1 MTTVDLRKEG
11 HVVRR
16 SVWIIGLAVCL
27 WPLISGAQARSGA
40 QPREEFLVR
49 NTQDYVRVCTTSP
62 SDPMYA
68 AAMGFCHGY
77 AVGAYHYY
85 LAQTAGPQG
94 KPFVC
99 PPEPPP
105 SRRET
110 LTIFTAWAQE
120 HPQYMGE
127 RPVDSIFRFL
137 AEKWPCR

>member
-1 MTTVDLRKEG
+1 MTPVDLTKERD
-11 HVVRR
+11 VMRR
-16 SVWIIGLAVCL
+16 SIWLIGMAVCL
-27 WPLISGAQARSGA
+27 WPLVSAA

-49 NTQDYVRVCTTSP
+49 HTQDYVRICTTSP
-62 SDPMYA
+62 SDPLYA

-77 AVGAYHYY
+77 GVGAYHYY
-85 LAQTAGPQG
+85 QAHTAGPQG
-94 KPFVC
+94 KPFLC

-105 SRRET
+105 SRSDI
-110 LTIFTAWAQE
+110 LTMFITWAQQ